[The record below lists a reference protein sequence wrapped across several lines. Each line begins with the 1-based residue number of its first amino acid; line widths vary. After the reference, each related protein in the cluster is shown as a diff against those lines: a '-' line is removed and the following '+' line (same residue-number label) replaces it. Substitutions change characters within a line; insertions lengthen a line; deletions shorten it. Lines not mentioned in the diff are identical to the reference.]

1 MDDLDATAR
10 KHLASP
16 AFEDPGD
23 RLERGSLAERA
34 RAAVLGLIDE
44 QGLSAGDPLPATGA
58 LAERFGVS
66 RTVIREA
73 LSALAALGI
82 IEVSNGR
89 SATVRELDPSLV
101 RFYLSRAI
109 RESRDDGFSTLMD
122 LRGPLEVRAARRAA
136 ERFPRTDDRS
146 DGPAEGPSAVATD
159 SLHDAATDGPAV
171 EAAQGR
177 ERLTELRARL
187 DAALAD
193 SAVYPQLD
201 LQLHQEIALLSGN
214 RALHG
219 LLEAV
224 SVPLFRAM
232 QEVRAERD
240 LQGLVG
246 AEHVDHL
253 RIIDAILAGDPDAAS
268 AAMEHHMRAVE
279 TFAVTP

>member
-10 KHLASP
+10 KHIASP
-16 AFEDPGD
+16 TLEDSGE
-23 RLERGSLAERA
+23 RLERGSLADRA

-66 RTVIREA
+66 RTVVREA

-89 SATVRELDPSLV
+89 SAAVRELDPSLV

-109 RESRDDGFSTLMD
+109 RESRDDGFTTLMD

-136 ERFPRTDDRS
+136 ERFASADGRS
-146 DGPAEGPSAVATD
+146 DDAGRSAA
-159 SLHDAATDGPAV
+159 DGHVV
-171 EAAQGR
+171 ETAPGR
-177 ERLTELRARL
+177 ERLTELRNRL

-193 SAVYPQLD
+193 SALYPQLD

-224 SVPLFRAM
+224 SVPLFHAM
-232 QEVRAERD
+232 QEVRAARD

-279 TFAVTP
+279 AFTVTP

>member
-16 AFEDPGD
+16 SPEDSGD

-73 LSALAALGI
+73 LSALSALGI

-109 RESRDDGFSTLMD
+109 RESRADGFTSLMD

-136 ERFPRTDDRS
+136 ERFPSTGDRS
-146 DGPAEGPSAVATD
+146 DG
-159 SLHDAATDGPAV
+159 AADGRSVVTADGPLV
-171 EAAQGR
+171 EPAPGR

-193 SAVYPQLD
+193 SALYPQLD

-268 AAMEHHMRAVE
+268 AAMEHHMRSVE
-279 TFAVTP
+279 AFTVTP

>member
-1 MDDLDATAR
+1 MDDLGTTAW

-16 AFEDPGD
+16 APEDTGD
-23 RLERGSLAERA
+23 RLERGSLADRA
-34 RAAVLGLIDE
+34 REAVLGLIDQE
-44 QGLSAGDPLPATGA
+44 GLSAGDPLPSTGA
-58 LAERFGVS
+58 LADRFEVS
-66 RTVIREA
+66 RTVVREA

-89 SATVRELDPSLV
+89 SATVRPLDPSLV

-109 RESRDDGFSTLMD
+109 RESRDDGFTTLMD

-136 ERFPRTDDRS
+136 ERF
-146 DGPAEGPSAVATD
+146 AVA
-159 SLHDAATDGPAV
+159 DGSAEEPV
-171 EAAQGR
+171 GGR
-177 ERLTELRARL
+177 ERLTELRTRL

-193 SAVYPQLD
+193 SALYPQLD
-201 LQLHQEIALLSGN
+201 LHLHQEIALLSGN
-214 RALHG
+214 QALHG

-224 SVPLFRAM
+224 SVPLFHAM

-240 LQGLVG
+240 LHGLVG

-268 AAMEHHMRAVE
+268 TAMEHHMRAVE
-279 TFAVTP
+279 AFTLTP